1 MKKTMPL
8 SRWQLIKMLR
18 QHSKLSDERSLNF
31 KQKKIAT
38 YLGYGLIVIG
48 VLYLMFLAVMLSLIA
63 NSSHHYTA
71 AELMF
76 GLMPFILVFDF
87 FTRFSIF

>member
-18 QHSKLSDERSLNF
+18 QHSKLSDKRSLNF

-38 YLGYGLIVIG
+38 YLGYGLLVIG
-48 VLYLMFLAVMLSLIA
+48 VLYLMFLAVML
-63 NSSHHYTA
+63 
-71 AELMF
+71 
-76 GLMPFILVFDF
+76 
-87 FTRFSIF
+87 